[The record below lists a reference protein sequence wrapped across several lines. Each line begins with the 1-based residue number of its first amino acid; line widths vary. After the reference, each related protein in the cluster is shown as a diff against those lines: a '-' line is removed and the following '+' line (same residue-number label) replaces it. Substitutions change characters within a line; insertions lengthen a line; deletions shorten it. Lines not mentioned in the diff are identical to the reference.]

1 VQLEQQMT
9 QRIIPITSPNF
20 IADRTPDKPLDWSAI
35 FGNDHPLALEIGCGI
50 GHFILEQARKQ
61 PEINFLAIDF
71 YNKGCLKT
79 CAKIDAAGLENVRVM
94 RVEARWLLDKG
105 LQPESLAAV
114 YINCPDPWPKKRHR
128 NRRLVNREFLL
139 TLAQYLMPGGSF
151 FFSTDFDNYA
161 IDVAAQIR
169 DLTGYRNML
178 QEDLVTTLP
187 GYPISK
193 YMQRFLDKNQNIY
206 FIHYQRDAAIPRHA
220 LPTPVA
226 QSGYRFGWQK
236 AEND

>member
-1 VQLEQQMT
+1 MT
-9 QRIIPITSPNF
+9 QRTIPITSPNF
-20 IADRTPDKPLDWSAI
+20 IPDRTPDKPLDWPAI
-35 FGNDHPLALEIGCGI
+35 FGNTHPLALEIGCGT
-50 GHFILEQARKQ
+50 GHFVLEQARKQ
-61 PEINFLAIDF
+61 PDINFLAIDF

-79 CAKIDAAGLENVRVM
+79 CAKIDEARLHNVRVM

-128 NRRLVNREFLL
+128 GRRLVNQEFLL
-139 TLAQYLMPGGSF
+139 KLAQHLMPGGDF
-151 FFSTDFDNYA
+151 FFSTDVGNYA
-161 IDVAAQIR
+161 EGVAEQIR

-178 QEDLVTTLP
+178 QEDWINTLP

-206 FIHYQRDAAIPRHA
+206 FIHHQRDAAVPRSD
-220 LPTPVA
+220 LPDPGV
-226 QSGYRFGWQK
+226 QRGYRFDWQK